1 MEKIYGVA
9 SLLIKHY
16 LGEMEE
22 VMGLT
27 PKEVSCKTTIV
38 EDKLVI
44 FLIHDRLKN
53 LLEKQLA
60 LRKPRFAKVAYERKN
75 KSHWLIMVEAG
86 GAESFFF
93 ARQLQRILYRINCPE
108 EKKRYD
114 KKNQDFL
121 REVVA
126 EAVKRAKQNSG
137 DFIPE
142 TGFEKKIYSVLVKI
156 NGVTFEFKNPS
167 VDSLARNISQQ
178 IPGFFKVISETK

>member
-1 MEKIYGVA
+1 MEKIYAVA
-9 SLLIKHY
+9 ALLIKRY
-16 LGEMEE
+16 LGEMSG
-22 VMGLT
+22 VMGLMPRET
-27 PKEVSCKTTIV
+27 VCKTTLV

-44 FLIHDRLKN
+44 FLVHDRLKN

-60 LRKPRFAKVAYERKN
+60 LRKPRFARVAYERRN
-75 KSHWLIMVEAG
+75 KDRWLIVVEAG

-93 ARQLQRILYRINCPE
+93 ARQLQRILYRISCPE
-108 EKKRYD
+108 EKKRYY

-121 REVVA
+121 REVIA
-126 EAVKRAKQNSG
+126 EAVKRSGQNPE

-142 TGFEKKIYSVLVKI
+142 TGFEKKTYSVLVKI
-156 NGVTFEFKNPS
+156 NGVTFEFKNTS